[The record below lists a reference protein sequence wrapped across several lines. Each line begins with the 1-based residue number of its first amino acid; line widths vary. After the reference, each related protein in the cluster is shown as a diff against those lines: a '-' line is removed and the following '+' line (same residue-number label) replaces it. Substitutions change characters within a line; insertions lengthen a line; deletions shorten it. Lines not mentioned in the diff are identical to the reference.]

1 MSLNSK
7 SVTKHAKCP
16 DPLVQE
22 MNGRI
27 ECQEIMGSWHKE
39 CTLINS
45 EAHSLFAISTSMA
58 ASQN

>member
-7 SVTKHAKCP
+7 SVTKRAMCP